1 MAEIETTGKTVEE
14 AVQKALDQ
22 LGVDRDDVE
31 VEVLD
36 EGRGGILGIGSAEA
50 KVRVELLHGDVVDL
64 SKETLET
71 LLRGMGVQATVDLPQ
86 TPPKMEEGET
96 PGPAFTIDGEDAG
109 LLIGRHGE
117 TLNALQLMLNSLM
130 SRKVK
135 TRVNATID
143 IEGYRER
150 RYETLR
156 AMGARLAERVA
167 STGRTFSMEPM
178 PARERRIVHLA
189 LSKHPRVSTESVGEG
204 DARKVTIVPKRGGGG
219 GRHRPPR
226 DRVLDPMD

>member
-1 MAEIETTGKTVEE
+1 MD
-14 AVQKALDQ
+14 L
-22 LGVDRDDVE
+22 DDVE
-31 VEVLD
+31 VDVLD

-50 KVRVELLHGDVVDL
+50 RVRVELLHGDVVDL

-71 LLRGMGVQATVDLPQ
+71 LLSGMGVDATVDLPQ
-86 TPPKMEEGET
+86 TPPKTVEGET
-96 PGPAFTIDGEDAG
+96 QGPAFDIDGEDAG
-109 LLIGRHGE
+109 LLIGRRGE
-117 TLNALQLMLNSLM
+117 TLNALQFMLNFLM

-156 AMGARLAERVA
+156 AMGARLAERAA

-189 LSKHPRVSTESVGEG
+189 LSKHPRVTTESVGEG

-219 GRHRPPR
+219 GRRRPPR